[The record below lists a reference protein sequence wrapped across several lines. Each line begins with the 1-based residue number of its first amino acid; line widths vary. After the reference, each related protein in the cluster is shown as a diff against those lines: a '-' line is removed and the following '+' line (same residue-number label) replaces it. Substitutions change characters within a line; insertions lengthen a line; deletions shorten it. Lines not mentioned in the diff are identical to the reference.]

1 MSTNLGRRKFLRAAS
16 AALAL
21 IPLVVARPACAQANT
36 SVRARLKYQ
45 DTPNNDMSCASC
57 LEFIPGKTAQNLG
70 GCRVIPGDDEIAPN
84 AYCTSW
90 NTM

>member
-1 MSTNLGRRKFLRAAS
+1 MSTNLSRRKFLQTAS
-16 AALAL
+16 VALAL
-21 IPLVVARPACAQANT
+21 IPLVVTRSACANT
-36 SVRARLKYQ
+36 NTPVRARLKYQ

-57 LEFIPGKTAQNLG
+57 LEFIPGKTDKDLG

-84 AYCTSW
+84 SYCTSW

>member
-1 MSTNLGRRKFLRAAS
+1 MSTNLSRRKFLQTAS
-16 AALAL
+16 VALAL
-21 IPLVVARPACAQANT
+21 IPLVVTRPARANT
-36 SVRARLKYQ
+36 NAPVRAKLKYQ

-57 LEFIPGKTAQNLG
+57 LEFIPGKTDKDLG
-70 GCRVIPGDDEIAPN
+70 GCRVIPGDDEIAPS